1 MPDPD
6 EQPRHM
12 NRKVTGGPKVDAA
25 TRNVPAPRRDGQVPD
40 GSLAPRDQH
49 VQQDITTTDR

>member
-1 MPDPD
+1 MQMPDPD

-12 NRKVTGGPKVDAA
+12 NKKLTGGPSVEAA

-40 GSLAPRDQH
+40 GGREPDDQQARVH
-49 VQQDITTTDR
+49 PGHA